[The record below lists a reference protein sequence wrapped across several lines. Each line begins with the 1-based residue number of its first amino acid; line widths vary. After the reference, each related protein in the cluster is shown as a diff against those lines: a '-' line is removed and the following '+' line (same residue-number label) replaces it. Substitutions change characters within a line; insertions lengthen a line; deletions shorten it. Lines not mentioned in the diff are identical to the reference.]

1 MVKARHLVRR
11 LGAQIPENSQR
22 VFGHYFRCFLKLFA
36 AAGCERLSELNR
48 TMINK
53 KINDKIESYSVFY
66 PSVATGAYLK
76 EERVA
81 P

>member
-1 MVKARHLVRR
+1 MNGLVVADKWKRVKNYQQQTLDD
-11 LGAQIPENSQR
+11 
-22 VFGHYFRCFLKLFA
+22 FLELFA